1 MKKEIKNK
9 TKKLKKR
16 KSSIIGQ
23 DPIRRG
29 FSTVTPHHVINGAAK
44 AIDFYKDAFGAKK
57 LGVVTLP
64 DGKILHAR
72 IKIGDSILMM
82 SDQFPENTASPT
94 SPGSS
99 TVTMHVYPKN
109 VDKLWERAVGA
120 GAKIVMPIDN
130 QFWGERYGKLLDPFG
145 HSWSLSMQVGMSR
158 TEREAKR
165 QAAMGMFT
173 QGKQPANS
181 YSSTKNYPCVIQIK

>member
-16 KSSIIGQ
+16 KSSIRVQ
-23 DPIRRG
+23 DPIPSG
-29 FSTVTPHHVINGAAK
+29 FCTVTPHLVINGAAK

-57 LGVVTLP
+57 LGVVTSP

-72 IKIGDSILMM
+72 MKIGDSILMM
-82 SDQFPENTASPT
+82 SDQFPEITASPT

-99 TVTMHVYPKN
+99 TVTMHVYSKN
-109 VDKLWERAVGA
+109 VDKLWKRAVGA

-145 HSWSLSMQVGMSR
+145 HSWSLSMRVGMSR

-165 QAAMGMFT
+165 QAAMDMFT
-173 QGKQPANS
+173 QGKHPGNS
-181 YSSTKNYPCVIQIK
+181 D

>member
-1 MKKEIKNK
+1 
-9 TKKLKKR
+9 
-16 KSSIIGQ
+16 
-23 DPIRRG
+23 
-29 FSTVTPHHVINGAAK
+29 VINGAAK
-44 AIDFYKDAFGAKK
+44 AIEFYKDAFGAKK

-72 IKIGDSILMM
+72 MKMGDSILMM
-82 SDQFPENTASPT
+82 SDQFPENIASPVA
-94 SPGSS
+94 SS
-99 TVTMHVYPKN
+99 IVTMHLYSKN

-145 HSWSLSMQVGMSR
+145 HSWSLSMQVRMSR

-165 QAAMGMFT
+165 QAAKDMFT
-173 QGKQPANS
+173 QGKHPGNS
-181 YSSTKNYPCVIQIK
+181 D